1 MKEEGIYQRA
11 LANAIEQAANSQLA
25 VKEHLRRLAFM
36 KAERA
41 WKECIGN
48 EYESDELGKVK
59 AVAVGFETKNDVF
72 ELGRYNNTENAI
84 TVFVVLAVDV
94 QSLID
99 NKRKQLTDAERKDL
113 KKIKRIRNEA
123 DYCKEHPFYSQ
134 YSEYKNCVIH
144 TFERINDDFR
154 NRKNALKVLEIA
166 QWTWSLS
173 DVLEDNF
180 IEKGMNYDH
189 QPICKSCVSLTTRE

>member
-11 LANAIEQAANSQLA
+11 LATAIEQAANSQLA

-48 EYESDELGKVK
+48 EYESEELGTVK
-59 AVAVGFETKNDVF
+59 AVAVGFRTKDDIF
-72 ELGRYNNTENAI
+72 KLERYNNTENAI
-84 TVFVVLAVDV
+84 SVFVVFAVDV

-99 NKRKQLTDAERKDL
+99 NKRKQLTDAERKSL
-113 KKIKRIRNEA
+113 KEIKSIRNDA
-123 DYCKEHPFYSQ
+123 DYCKKNPWYSQ
-134 YSEYKNCVIH
+134 YSEYRSCKID
-144 TFERINDDFR
+144 TFQRINDDFR
-154 NRKNALKVLEIA
+154 NRKNALKVLDIA

-173 DVLEDNF
+173 DVLEDSF
-180 IEKGMNYDH
+180 IEKGMDYDH
-189 QPICKSCVSLTTRE
+189 QTICKSCM

>member
-11 LANAIEQAANSQLA
+11 LATAIEQAANSQLA

-48 EYESDELGKVK
+48 EYESEELGTVK
-59 AVAVGFETKNDVF
+59 AVAVGFRTKNDVF
-72 ELGRYNNTENAI
+72 ELGRYNSTENAI
-84 TVFVVLAVDV
+84 TVFVAFAVDV

-113 KKIKRIRNEA
+113 RKIKRIRNDA
-123 DYCKEHPFYSQ
+123 DYYKKNPWYSQ
-134 YSEYKNCVIH
+134 YSEYKNCEIDV
-144 TFERINDDFR
+144 FNRINDDFR
-154 NRKNALKVLEIA
+154 HRKNALKVLDIA
-166 QWTWSLS
+166 HWTWSLS
-173 DVLEDNF
+173 DVLEDSF
-180 IEKGMNYDH
+180 IEKGMDYDH
-189 QPICKSCVSLTTRE
+189 QTICKSCM

>member
-11 LANAIEQAANSQLA
+11 LATAIEQAANSQLA

-48 EYESDELGKVK
+48 EYESEELGGTVK
-59 AVAVGFETKNDVF
+59 AVAVGFKTKDDIF
-72 ELGRYNNTENAI
+72 KLERYNNTENAI
-84 TVFVVLAVDV
+84 SVFVVFAVDV

-99 NKRKQLTDAERKDL
+99 NKHKQLTDAERKSL
-113 KKIKRIRNEA
+113 KEIKSIRKDA
-123 DYCKEHPFYSQ
+123 DYCKKNPWYSQ
-134 YSEYKNCVIH
+134 YSEYRSCKID
-144 TFERINDDFR
+144 TFQRINDDFR
-154 NRKNALKVLEIA
+154 NRKNALKVLDIA

-173 DVLEDNF
+173 DVLEDSF
-180 IEKGMNYDH
+180 IEKGMDYDH
-189 QPICKSCVSLTTRE
+189 QTICKSCM

>member
-11 LANAIEQAANSQLA
+11 LATAIEQAANSQLA

-48 EYESDELGKVK
+48 EYENKELGTVK
-59 AVAVGFETKNDVF
+59 AVAVGFRTKDNIFKLD
-72 ELGRYNNTENAI
+72 RYNNTEDAI
-84 TVFVVLAVDV
+84 SVFVVLAVDV

-99 NKRKQLTDAERKDL
+99 SKRKQLTDAERKSL
-113 KKIKRIRNEA
+113 KEINSIRKTA
-123 DYCKEHPFYSQ
+123 DYCKKNPWYSQ
-134 YSEYKNCVIH
+134 YSEYMSCKID
-144 TFERINDDFR
+144 TFERIDDGFR
-154 NRKNALKVLEIA
+154 NRKNALKVLDIA

-173 DVLEDNF
+173 DVLEDSF
-180 IEKGMNYDH
+180 IEKGMDYDH
-189 QPICKSCVSLTTRE
+189 QTICKSCM